1 MMLRRLLL
9 LAVFGLS
16 GSLSAVTV
24 SRELF
29 NGVDLTGWYTY
40 LQGHGKNVDPEGVFR
55 VTNGVIRISGKG
67 FGALVSNEEFADY
80 RLRVEYRF
88 LGGEQFKWKRG
99 WAPDSGILFHST
111 GPDGA
116 FAGIW
121 MESLEMNL
129 IKGAT
134 GDFWG
139 VGAPG
144 KDTVALSCRVGNRRH
159 EDKYAVYDPDGSE
172 VFTITGNTRVCRCD
186 LDPKWRDRYETD
198 IAANEN
204 PIGEWNVAEL
214 ICRGDEVTAIFNGKI
229 VNRGF
234 GARPSKGR
242 IQLQTEGC
250 PLEFR
255 RVTISPVDAEDIR
268 WIDGRDL
275 PLEGRAF
282 ADVRNFYD
290 RLPANLTTNV
300 NAGVHALQRCTSSMQ
315 FRFVTDSHKL
325 RFDWRPRCEQ
335 LALDHMPSTAV
346 SGIDVYRLDATNG
359 WRYVKTG
366 RITDRSGA
374 TLTVDWTPGV
384 PCLVNL
390 PLYNGLSDFR
400 LGVDTGAKIEPLP
413 RRKSGIDK
421 PVVFYGTSITQG
433 GCCSRPGTHFVNRL
447 GRDLDVPVVGLGFS
461 GSGFMEFEMS
471 EHLARID
478 ASCYVLDCVWNMC
491 LSSET
496 SPGRSMEHNYEPF
509 IRNLRRLR
517 PDVPIVMAE
526 WCDVFFRGKK
536 DGSDAFLLALYR
548 KLLSEGWKN
557 LHYLPKDAMFG
568 QDGEGTVDGI
578 HPNDLGMKTLFV
590 AYGKVVARAL
600 RLRPSVVPT
609 LGYMLDVSR
618 DKVPTMDSLRRI
630 VDVIADLGYN
640 QFQLYTEHT
649 FAYRGHEA
657 VWKDASPM
665 TPAEIRELDDY
676 CWQRGIELV
685 PNQNSFGHMERWLR
699 HPSYRHLAEAPD
711 CPINPWGGKAKWPK
725 ALCPTDPA
733 STNFLD
739 GLYGQLLPCFRH
751 TKLFNVGCDEVFD
764 LMPGVRS
771 AAAIAARGESEVF
784 LDHFRALRSLAGK
797 HDKRV
802 MFWANH
808 LLRLPGA
815 RGRIPK
821 DAVALVYAYE
831 ADNRMDDLAE
841 RAEDEGMPFYVAPG
855 TSSWCSLFGR
865 YWNMKL
871 NVAGALETARRY
883 GAQGCLLCDWGDL
896 GHVQPFLVSLPALVY
911 AAECARGNPPSDGEV
926 VEAIDR
932 LTGARCGEALLKL
945 GDLYLRAYDS
955 QLNAT
960 ALFRLLQE
968 GEKYPRPWFWSDE
981 RLSDAFRYGK
991 DALAGIDDSSAPEW
1005 VKTECELLALMLEAT
1020 ELSWKREYRRIAN
1033 EIADR
1038 YRGLWLKL
1046 NRPGGLEDSV
1056 NTLFTHEK

>member
-1 MMLRRLLL
+1 MMLRRLLF

-29 NGVDLTGWYTY
+29 NGTDLTGWYTY

-88 LGGEQFKWKRG
+88 LGGEQFKWKKG

-172 VFTITGNTRVCRCD
+172 VFTITGNTRVCRSD
-186 LDPKWRDRYETD
+186 LDPKWRDRYETG

-214 ICRGDEVTAIFNGKI
+214 ICRGDEVTAIFNGKV

-234 GARPSKGR
+234 GAKPSRGR

-255 RVTISPVDAEDIR
+255 RITISPA
-268 WIDGRDL
+268 
-275 PLEGRAF
+275 
-282 ADVRNFYD
+282 
-290 RLPANLTTNV
+290 
-300 NAGVHALQRCTSSMQ
+300 
-315 FRFVTDSHKL
+315 
-325 RFDWRPRCEQ
+325 
-335 LALDHMPSTAV
+335 
-346 SGIDVYRLDATNG
+346 
-359 WRYVKTG
+359 
-366 RITDRSGA
+366 
-374 TLTVDWTPGV
+374 
-384 PCLVNL
+384 
-390 PLYNGLSDFR
+390 
-400 LGVDTGAKIEPLP
+400 
-413 RRKSGIDK
+413 
-421 PVVFYGTSITQG
+421 
-433 GCCSRPGTHFVNRL
+433 
-447 GRDLDVPVVGLGFS
+447 
-461 GSGFMEFEMS
+461 
-471 EHLARID
+471 
-478 ASCYVLDCVWNMC
+478 
-491 LSSET
+491 
-496 SPGRSMEHNYEPF
+496 
-509 IRNLRRLR
+509 
-517 PDVPIVMAE
+517 
-526 WCDVFFRGKK
+526 
-536 DGSDAFLLALYR
+536 
-548 KLLSEGWKN
+548 
-557 LHYLPKDAMFG
+557 
-568 QDGEGTVDGI
+568 
-578 HPNDLGMKTLFV
+578 
-590 AYGKVVARAL
+590 
-600 RLRPSVVPT
+600 VPT

-649 FAYRGHEA
+649 FAYRGHET

-711 CPINPWGGKAKWPK
+711 CPINPWGGKAKWPR
-725 ALCPTDPA
+725 AVCPTDPA
-733 STNFLD
+733 TTNFLD

-771 AAAIAARGESEVF
+771 AAAIAERGESAVF
-784 LDHFRALRSLAGK
+784 LDHFRALQTLAGK
-797 HDKRV
+797 HEKRV
-802 MFWANH
+802 MYWANH
-808 LLRLPGA
+808 LLRTPDASGC
-815 RGRIPK
+815 ISK
-821 DAVALVYAYE
+821 DAIALVYAYE
-831 ADNRMDDLAE
+831 ADDKMDYLAS
-841 RAEDEGMPFYVAPG
+841 RAVKESVPFYVAPG

-865 YWNMKL
+865 YWNMKH
-871 NVAGALETARRY
+871 NVAGAFETARRY
-883 GAQGCLLCDWGDL
+883 GARGCLLCDWGDL
-896 GHVQPFLVSLPALVY
+896 GHIQPFLVSLPALVY
-911 AAECARGNPPSDGEV
+911 AAECARGKVPTDGEV
-926 VEAIDR
+926 AEAIDR
-932 LTGARCGEALLKL
+932 LTGARCGEALLML
-945 GDLYLRAYDS
+945 GDLYIRAYDS
-955 QLNAT
+955 QLNTT

-968 GEKYPRPWFWSDE
+968 GEKYPRPWFWTNA
-981 RLSDAFRYGK
+981 RIDAAFDYGRQ
-991 DALAGIDDSSAPEW
+991 ALAKIDVSSAPPW
-1005 VKTECELLALMLEAT
+1005 VKDECELLALILEAT
-1020 ELSWKREYRRIAN
+1020 ELSWKREYDLIATDV
-1033 EIADR
+1033 ADR
-1038 YRGLWLKL
+1038 YRELWLRQ

-1056 NTLFTHEK
+1056 RTLFTRKESK